1 MQYYLKEYGK
11 YVEIM
16 GYKNI
21 SFSCAEAFLNKDR
34 KIQNHRFELQFFDA
48 DLIATER
55 HLYFAVLNALEA
67 FKNKTNLS
75 KSLAMETM
83 LYASAQR
90 QIQKAISKSG
100 IKPEST
106 NLAAVIISQ
115 DQSGLKTV
123 LDELTIDL
131 DKKPDDSVLKMTTQ
145 KMKRLKE
152 TFQISEKELEAIS
165 KDKNSEMVL
174 ADLVIEHMALL
185 ATQL

>member
-1 MQYYLKEYGK
+1 MQYYLKDYSK
-11 YVEIM
+11 HVEIT

-21 SFSCAEAFLNKDR
+21 SFSHLEAFLKKER
-34 KIQNHRFELQFFDA
+34 KNHVQNVEVQFFDA
-48 DLIATER
+48 DLIATEQ

-75 KSLAMETM
+75 KSLAMEIM

-106 NLAAVIISQ
+106 NMATVIISQ
-115 DQSGLKTV
+115 DTTELKTV
-123 LDELTIDL
+123 LDAVTLVL
-131 DKKPDDSVLKMTTQ
+131 GNNPDESVLKMSTQ
-145 KMKRLKE
+145 KMKRIKE
-152 TFQISEKELEAIS
+152 TFQISDKELETAS
-165 KDKNSEMVL
+165 KDKDDEMTLV
-174 ADLVIEHMALL
+174 DLVIEHVALL

>member
-1 MQYYLKEYGK
+1 MQYYLKEYNK
-11 YVEIM
+11 YVEIS

-21 SFSCAEAFLNKDR
+21 SFSLLEAFLEKGR
-34 KIQNHRFELQFFDA
+34 KTYGQNVEVQFFDA

-83 LYASAQR
+83 VYASAQR

-100 IKPEST
+100 VKPEST
-106 NLAAVIISQ
+106 NMATVIISQ
-115 DQSGLKTV
+115 NTAGLKNV
-123 LDELTIDL
+123 LDAVTLVL
-131 DKKPDDSVLKMTTQ
+131 GNNPDESVLKMSSQ
-145 KMKRLKE
+145 KMERLRD
-152 TFQISEKELEAIS
+152 TFQISEKELEIVS
-165 KDKNSEMVL
+165 KDKDDEMAL

>member
-1 MQYYLKEYGK
+1 MQHYLKEYGK
-11 YVEIM
+11 YLETI

-21 SFSCAEAFLNKDR
+21 SFSCAEALLNKDR
-34 KIQNHRFELQFFDA
+34 KMQIHNVELQFFDA

-106 NLAAVIISQ
+106 NIAAVIISQ
-115 DQSGLKTV
+115 DKTALKTV
-123 LDELTIDL
+123 LNKLTVDLGKNPDEN
-131 DKKPDDSVLKMTTQ
+131 VLKMTTQ

-152 TFQISEKELEAIS
+152 TFQISEKEIETVS
-165 KDKNSEMVL
+165 KDKDGEMALV
-174 ADLVIEHMALL
+174 DLVIEHMALL